1 MSEKAERGS
10 PARANYERQLVVGN
24 SLKPFPTKALNAEL
38 ERINAEARELETVIG
53 KNIRVIAGEE

>member
-1 MSEKAERGS
+1 
-10 PARANYERQLVVGN
+10 
-24 SLKPFPTKALNAEL
+24 LKPFPTKALNAEL